1 MPKTVSTKS
10 GDSALVKVPGLP
22 GIYRRHAKGC
32 TRGDRCGC
40 PYVIIYRGADAG
52 QQRETF
58 RTRAEAI
65 EGKRL
70 AARRVALA
78 KAHAIGLHRDRPEDE
93 CPECERERQQ
103 REQAEPTLHEYAR
116 EWVETY
122 QGTGRRGFRQ
132 ETRDESRRLL
142 ERYALSYFP
151 DPTRLTDIGPK
162 QIDGFIGW
170 LVKQPSRRGGT
181 LTDRSIRNALGPLS
195 SCLATARRH
204 GLIPHN
210 PCTDATLP
218 HRPRIE
224 EDEDRPRPFPG
235 TAMELVVS
243 LAHADHRLMFELL
256 AATGVRRSEL
266 LALEVRHLALDGE
279 SPHVKVR
286 QRVRRQRGAGLVVGP
301 LKSRHARRD
310 LPLDL
315 PLARRLAAHVAGRDE
330 RELMFRST
338 VGTILDPDNVAD
350 RVLAPACAAAGVEW
364 AGFHTFRHTVASRLF
379 AEGRNVVQVQ
389 RWLGHHSPSFTLD
402 TYVHLL
408 DGDLGEP
415 LSPLTTNATTNSGR
429 EIAAIADPPPSDE
442 TGD

>member
-1 MPKTVSTKS
+1 MPKPASAPS

-22 GIYRRHAKGC
+22 SIYRRHVKDC

-40 PYVIIYRGADAG
+40 AYVTIYRGADG
-52 QQRETF
+52 RQQRDTF

-70 AARRVALA
+70 AARRVTLS
-78 KAHAIGLHRDRPEDE
+78 KAHAIGLHRERPDE
-93 CPECERERQQ
+93 QCPDCERERRQ
-103 REQAEPTLHEYAR
+103 RDQAEPTLHEYAR
-116 EWVETY
+116 EWIETY

-151 DPTRLTDIGPK
+151 DPMRMIDIGPK
-162 QIDGFIGW
+162 HIDGFIGW
-170 LVKQPSRRGGT
+170 LVNQPSRRGAT
-181 LTDRSIRNALGPLS
+181 LSDRSVRNALGPLS
-195 SCLATARRH
+195 ACLATARRH
-204 GLIPHN
+204 GLISHN

-218 HRPRIE
+218 HRERIE

-243 LAHADHRLMFELL
+243 LVHPNHRLMFELL

-266 LALEVRHLALDGE
+266 IALEVRHLALGGDG
-279 SPHVKVR
+279 PYVKIR
-286 QRVRRQRGAGLVVGP
+286 QRVRRQRGSGLVIGP

-315 PLARRLAAHVAGRDE
+315 PLAGRLAARVAGRDE
-330 RELMFRST
+330 SELVFCST

-350 RVLAPACAAAGVEW
+350 RVLAPASAAAGVEW

-379 AEGRNVVQVQ
+379 AQGRNVVQVQ

-408 DGDLGEP
+408 DGGLGEP
-415 LSPLTTNATTNSGR
+415 LAPLTTNGTTNNGR
-429 EIAAIADPPPSDE
+429 EIAAIVEPLAVGE
-442 TGD
+442 IGD

>member
-1 MPKTVSTKS
+1 MRKTA
-10 GDSALVKVPGLP
+10 SAPTSDGPLVKVPGLP
-22 GIYRRHAKGC
+22 GIYRRHVKDC
-32 TRGDRCGC
+32 PREDRCGC
-40 PYVIIYRGADAG
+40 AYVTIYRGADG
-52 QQRETF
+52 RQQRDTF

-70 AARRVALA
+70 AARRVALS
-78 KAHAIGLHRDRPEDE
+78 KAHAIGLHRERPDDQRPD
-93 CPECERERQQ
+93 CGRERQQ
-103 REQAEPTLHEYAR
+103 REQAEPTPHEYAR
-116 EWVETY
+116 EWIETY

-151 DPTRLTDIGPK
+151 HPTRLIDIGPK
-162 QIDGFIGW
+162 HIDSFVGW
-170 LVKQPSRRGGT
+170 LINQPSRRRGT
-181 LTDRSIRNALGPLS
+181 LSDRSVRNALGPLS
-195 SCLATARRH
+195 ACLATARRH

-218 HRPRIE
+218 HRERIE
-224 EDEDRPRPFPG
+224 EDEDRPRPFLG
-235 TAMELVVS
+235 TAMEHVVS
-243 LAHADHRLMFELL
+243 LVHPDHRLTFQLL

-266 LALEVRHLALDGE
+266 IALEVRHLALEGDG
-279 SPHVKVR
+279 PNVKVR
-286 QRVRRQRGAGLVVGP
+286 QRVRRQRGAGLVIGP

-315 PLARRLAAHVAGRDE
+315 PLAGRLASHVAGRDE
-330 RELMFRST
+330 SELVFCST

-389 RWLGHHSPSFTLD
+389 RWLGHHSASFTLD

-408 DGDLGEP
+408 EADLGEP
-415 LSPLTTNATTNSGR
+415 LAPLTTNGTTNNGR
-429 EIAAIADPPPSDE
+429 EITAITEPLP
-442 TGD
+442 TGVIPD